1 MAKDV
6 RSLSN
11 RSRLAW
17 GLVCIAIGCYPIS
30 MALGLLPIDP
40 AEKMAPSWVVAG
52 AGIAFVIAG
61 FMILLAH
68 HTRANDLLAG
78 ALCLL
83 FAIMGAWVALF
94 SSSEG
99 FSGGWFFLSYEQN
112 VTLGR
117 WVFGGGALLSLAI
130 SIYAFRRA
138 AQSSR

>member
-1 MAKDV
+1 MARDV
-6 RSLSN
+6 RSLSKE
-11 RSRLAW
+11 SRLAW
-17 GLVCIAIGCYPIS
+17 GLICIAIGCYPIS
-30 MALGLLPIDP
+30 MATGLIPVEP
-40 AEKMAPSWVVAG
+40 AEQMAPPWVVAG

-61 FMILLAH
+61 FMILLAN

-78 ALCLL
+78 VLCLL

-99 FSGGWFFLSYEQN
+99 FSGGLFFLPDEQN

-117 WVFGGGALLSLAI
+117 WVFGLGALLSFAI
-130 SIYAFRRA
+130 CLYAFRRA